1 MTIASRLRGCDDGL
15 SSIAA
20 RAPID
25 EASTRDNSTSTRRN
39 NRHAIGHVSVL
50 ASACDNLRAVKLLH
64 EASLLVPWRRIRI
77 LMTDCK
83 FL

>member
-25 EASTRDNSTSTRRN
+25 ERSAKDNGSSMLRN
-39 NRHAIGHVSVL
+39 NAKPIGHVSVL
-50 ASACDNLRAVKLLH
+50 ASPCDNLRAVKLLR
-64 EASLLVPWRRIRI
+64 EADV
-77 LMTDCK
+77 LMPSAPGSVS
-83 FL
+83 